1 MSLSNHKWQSLTAV
15 EWTLKQNKTTN
26 KNNPMLLALNHEMLR
41 CWKVLWKG
49 YDFLFLP
56 VATGHW
62 KTASETLRIND
73 VWNVIFSILVH
84 TATLFGRW
92 LPSG

>member
-1 MSLSNHKWQSLTAV
+1 MEWPLKW
-15 EWTLKQNKTTN
+15 NKTTG
-26 KNNPMLLALNHEMLR
+26 KNNRELPALNHEMLR
-41 CWKVLWKG
+41 CWKVLQTG
-49 YDFLFLP
+49 YDFFFLP
-56 VATGHW
+56 VATGYW

-73 VWNVIFSILVH
+73 VWNVDIFSILVH